1 MITTGKWASFWNG
14 DTIILRV
21 VLFQVSAS
29 DHLFWRSQEVRLSR
43 IAKGGIRNLS
53 RPSRGTSLKPLTRGE
68 GFRRTA
74 TSPRGVPGFKP
85 YTCIFPSQNHTH
97 LEGLSHSFIST
108 IQLSNIH
115 YQTLPTPVL
124 ATRYTSR
131 LEGIPDLPPP
141 LTCCLL
147 RGLTPFVFD
156 ISIRA
161 YQFPRQIGRGDTT
174 KTSSILT
181 PERLSS

>member
-68 GFRRTA
+68 GVSANRHQPKRR
-74 TSPRGVPGFKP
+74 SW
-85 YTCIFPSQNHTH
+85 
-97 LEGLSHSFIST
+97 L
-108 IQLSNIH
+108 
-115 YQTLPTPVL
+115 
-124 ATRYTSR
+124 
-131 LEGIPDLPPP
+131 
-141 LTCCLL
+141 
-147 RGLTPFVFD
+147 
-156 ISIRA
+156 
-161 YQFPRQIGRGDTT
+161 
-174 KTSSILT
+174 
-181 PERLSS
+181 